1 MNASQISTYL
11 GANRL
16 LSVFWIILFT
26 MTVLITYPQ
35 AAQAHPL
42 SASYTN
48 IDFGQEGTTLD
59 FSIDET
65 SVLENIKADT
75 NNNEKLDP
83 DELDIWGDK
92 IADWIGDSIA
102 LEADGRQQAETLLNL
117 DMKDENGTRYV
128 TIHWEFPA
136 YSPGTTITIND
147 GLYYDNGNTTYT
159 NLLAAT
165 QGGQLSQA
173 ILQGKERDWTI
184 LLTENQISQ
193 GEPTVEQQ
201 EMTTPAPQSPSST
214 DSGSPPH
221 EVEQTTSHSPA
232 ARSAWLSFL
241 QLGMNHILGGYDHLL
256 FLLALL
262 LGRQTFKQYA
272 LTITAFTVAHSI
284 TLTLTY
290 LDLIH
295 LPSKW
300 IEAGIALSIVYV
312 AVENIFLRNIRFRW
326 LITFLFGL
334 IHGMGFADILMGMH
348 IPAKEVA
355 IDLASFNIGI
365 EIIQLALVAIALPI
379 LKYLQKRSAYNNGMK
394 VASCL
399 IAAAGAFW
407 LFERLL

>member
-1 MNASQISTYL
+1 MNSSHIYTQL
-11 GANRL
+11 GAKRFF
-16 LSVFWIILFT
+16 SVFWIILFT
-26 MTVLITYPQ
+26 LAMTTYPRT
-35 AAQAHPL
+35 AQAHPL

-48 IDFGQEGTTLD
+48 IDFGEEKTTVD
-59 FSIDET
+59 FSIDEL

-75 NNNEKLDP
+75 NNNEKLDQ
-83 DELDIWGDK
+83 DELDVWGDK

-102 LEADGRQQAETLLNL
+102 LEADGRQQAETLLGL

-128 TIHWEFPA
+128 TIHWQFPA
-136 YSPGTTITIND
+136 YPSGTTITIND
-147 GLYYDNGNTTYT
+147 GLYYNNGNTTYT

-173 ILQGKERDWTI
+173 ILQGKEREWTI
-184 LLTENQISQ
+184 LLTENQVSQ
-193 GEPTVEQQ
+193 EQSTVEQQ
-201 EMTTPAPQSPSST
+201 ENTTTATPSST
-214 DSGSPPH
+214 SSDSTPGAKKTTAQSPG
-221 EVEQTTSHSPA
+221 T
-232 ARSAWLSFL
+232 RSAWVSFL
-241 QLGMNHILGGYDHLL
+241 ELGMKHILGGYDHLL

-312 AVENIFLRNIRFRW
+312 AVENIFLRNIRIRW

-365 EIIQLALVAIALPI
+365 EMIQLALVAIALPI
-379 LKYLQKRSAYNNGMK
+379 LTYLQKRTAYNTGMK
-394 VASCL
+394 AASWL

-407 LFERLL
+407 LVERLL